1 MSFYAKSVSFW
12 PNEWI
17 FKYSDKI
24 MSCKLWSKVTSVFL
38 NINFCAK
45 MSILG
50 KKNWISW
57 EMLIFS
63 NNLLEVNNLLENM
76 LIFRKLWL
84 FVHVQIFIRVFLLL
98 ENCYFDSKY
107 DFIRWYFGKSVIF
120 LVKFTF
126 QVALFLFGKKY
137 HFMQKV
143 LVFDQMSE
151 FLRTVIK
158 SCRAKLWSKVTS
170 VFLNSNFCA
179 KMSIFGKKIEFR
191 QKCWFFQTSVH
202 YYWKWTSYW
211 KTCLFSENCDFLCDC
226 LYTSR
231 NCRILIK
238 TSIFLRKCLFV
249 HVLIFIRVFLLLEN
263 CYFDSKYDFIRWHF
277 GQKYHFSNKIYI
289 SVGINSLEKSSF
301 GKNEVWFLK

>member
-57 EMLIFS
+57 EMLIFFKQLCTTTES
-63 NNLLEVNNLLENM
+63 EHLIGKHAYFQKIVTFCVNV
-76 LIFRKLWL
+76 LIYIKYF
-84 FVHVQIFIRVFLLL
+84 FC

-126 QVALFLFGKKY
+126 QVALFLLSKKY

-143 LVFDQMSE
+143 LVFGQRS
-151 FLRTVIK
+151 VIFK
-158 SCRAKLWSKVTS
+158 YSDKIM
-170 VFLNSNFCA
+170 FC
-179 KMSIFGKKIEFR
+179 
-191 QKCWFFQTSVH
+191 
-202 YYWKWTSYW
+202 
-211 KTCLFSENCDFLCDC
+211 KT
-226 LYTSR
+226 
-231 NCRILIK
+231 
-238 TSIFLRKCLFV
+238 
-249 HVLIFIRVFLLLEN
+249 LE
-263 CYFDSKYDFIRWHF
+263 
-277 GQKYHFSNKIYI
+277 
-289 SVGINSLEKSSF
+289 
-301 GKNEVWFLK
+301 